1 MLTSNL
7 IGSVEIAAII
17 KKSRITVYRW
27 ADTGKLPKPIYTSNS
42 LLWDRSEV
50 FSRLEQMGYFDAA
63 NDDSYK
69 EQGAQK

>member
-27 ADTGKLPKPIYTSNS
+27 ADIGKLPKPIYTSNS
-42 LLWDRSEV
+42 LLWDRAEV
-50 FSRLEQMGYFDAA
+50 FSRLEQMGYDVSTR
-63 NDDSYK
+63 D
-69 EQGAQK
+69 EVGA

>member
-27 ADTGKLPKPIYTSNS
+27 AEIGKIPKPIYTSNS
-42 LLWDRSEV
+42 LLWDRAEV
-50 FSRLEQMGYFDAA
+50 FSRLEQMGYDVSTR
-63 NDDSYK
+63 D
-69 EQGAQK
+69 EVGA

>member
-27 ADTGKLPKPIYTSNS
+27 VSIGRLPKPIYTSNS
-42 LLWDRSEV
+42 LLWDRAEV
-50 FSRLEQMGYFDAA
+50 FNALNEMGYLDAA

-69 EQGAQK
+69 VQGAQK

>member
-27 ADTGKLPKPIYTSNS
+27 ADIGRLPKPIYTSNS
-42 LLWDRSEV
+42 LLWDRAEV
-50 FSRLEQMGYFDAA
+50 FSRLEQIGYLDAA

-69 EQGAQK
+69 VQVAQK

>member
-27 ADTGKLPKPIYTSNS
+27 AEIGKIPKPIYTSNS
-42 LLWDRSEV
+42 LLWDRNAV
-50 FSRLEQMGYFDAA
+50 FSRLEQLGYDVSTR
-63 NDDSYK
+63 D
-69 EQGAQK
+69 EVGA

>member
-27 ADTGKLPKPIYTSNS
+27 AEIGKLPKPIYTSNS
-42 LLWDRSEV
+42 LLWDRAEV
-50 FSRLEQMGYFDAA
+50 FSRLEQMGYDVSTR
-63 NDDSYK
+63 D
-69 EQGAQK
+69 EVGA

>member
-27 ADTGKLPKPIYTSNS
+27 VDIGKLPKPIYTSNS
-42 LLWDRSEV
+42 LLWDRAEV
-50 FSRLEQMGYFDAA
+50 FSRLEQMGYDVSTR
-63 NDDSYK
+63 D
-69 EQGAQK
+69 EVGA